1 MWGVWPQPSF
11 FVINV
16 RNWRDLWMEPEHGAE
31 CAEGRTERQQ
41 ETGPLVTSLEH
52 WTQPHLN
59 SLLSSMHVITF
70 SHMVIICLDLI
81 INITAF
87 WAPESV
93 WGQLKLPGLHHS
105 WPLALPHPASSL
117 PQGLILR
124 KFHLGLFF
132 LGNTKHDSLPLMDR
146 LIFPWAHHKMEQNTA
161 QQIYYTSLVHCSSG
175 NSSARFC
182 SKSQ

>member
-1 MWGVWPQPSF
+1 
-11 FVINV
+11 
-16 RNWRDLWMEPEHGAE
+16 MEPEHGAE

-87 WAPESV
+87 
-93 WGQLKLPGLHHS
+93 
-105 WPLALPHPASSL
+105 
-117 PQGLILR
+117 
-124 KFHLGLFF
+124 
-132 LGNTKHDSLPLMDR
+132 
-146 LIFPWAHHKMEQNTA
+146 
-161 QQIYYTSLVHCSSG
+161 
-175 NSSARFC
+175 
-182 SKSQ
+182 